1 MEAPTPEFLH
11 TPRSLL
17 DAELCRMLS
26 ISQAAS
32 LSPALI
38 EICPPTSPPSSLIP
52 RGCDDPGRRCQ
63 CSAYPR
69 PSSEHAFPAFLNV
82 IPILHASRVN
92 LKPLFSSLQV
102 PTDSSG
108 TIRILEWFSQ
118 VLRMSKGGCKSCGF
132 SLIVWKVGV
141 TVFSIQLISGGDV
154 CMW

>member
-11 TPRSLL
+11 IPRSLL
-17 DAELCRMLS
+17 DAELCCMLS

-38 EICPPTSPPSSLIP
+38 EICPPTSPPSSLIS

-69 PSSEHAFPAFLNV
+69 PSSEHAFSAFLNV
-82 IPILHASRVN
+82 IPMLHASRVN

-102 PTDSSG
+102 PTASSG

-118 VLRMSKGGCKSCGF
+118 VLRMNKGGSKSCGF
-132 SLIVWKVGV
+132 SLIVWKIRVI
-141 TVFSIQLISGGDV
+141 VFSIRLISGGDV